1 MGFVQFIPSMLDY
14 CHYTGKWFLLY
25 FQMNNLIKWLKLQ
38 LFILEMLRNTNATI
52 EWFYQLVQSIK
63 YVEPK
68 PILLN
73 FLNRRLFG
81 KQNQIEIVRM
91 AVLSARDK
99 AVPSETCSAASWK
112 RRRTSEINYLMDC
125 DWFACFGIRKW
136 QDNWSYLYLNL
147 VLVFAGFLWIC

>member
-1 MGFVQFIPSMLDY
+1 
-14 CHYTGKWFLLY
+14 
-25 FQMNNLIKWLKLQ
+25 MNNLIKWLKLQ
-38 LFILEMLRNTNATI
+38 LFILEMLRKTNATI

-91 AVLSARDK
+91 AVLLLEIK
-99 AVPSETCSAASWK
+99 LFQVK
-112 RRRTSEINYLMDC
+112 RVQPQVE
-125 DWFACFGIRKW
+125 KEEEP
-136 QDNWSYLYLNL
+136 
-147 VLVFAGFLWIC
+147 VK